1 MSKQLVNTIK
11 RSTSLLRARRFLST
25 YKPQSII
32 VRPLQTQSTSTIPNI
47 PFTSKITSNAS
58 MPIPFKKVKSS
69 RI

>member
-11 RSTSLLRARRFLST
+11 KSTSLLRARRFLFT
-25 YKPQSII
+25 YKPQSVI

-47 PFTSKITSNAS
+47 LFTSKVTSNAP